1 MAAPGLSPITRSWI
15 AFASVGAGL
24 IYLALV
30 ISAAPVVGALLAVI
44 GIVGFAWGVL
54 VMFDEQFLAPRIAV
68 VAVLVPIG
76 VWLAAVLLS
85 SAGAGDL
92 AAGFRPLPLAAAT
105 ALELFVA
112 VALALHLRRGP
123 RAAVPSTR
131 RYVLWLL
138 AGILVI
144 GAIVAPALAATEGLA
159 PASTVDDGV
168 HH

>member
-1 MAAPGLSPITRSWI
+1 MSPVTRSWI
-15 AFASVGAGL
+15 AFAAVGAGL

-30 ISAAPVVGALLAVI
+30 ISASIVVGAVLALI
-44 GIVGFAWGVL
+44 GIACFGWGVL
-54 VMFDEQFLAPRIAV
+54 VMFDERFLAPRVAV

-76 VWLAAVLLS
+76 VWLGVVLLS
-85 SAGAGDL
+85 SAGAAEL
-92 AAGFRPLPLAAAT
+92 ASGFRPLPLAVAT

-123 RAAVPSTR
+123 RDVVPTTR
-131 RYVLWLL
+131 RYVVGLL

-144 GAIVAPALAATEGLA
+144 GAVVAPALAATDGLA
-159 PASTVDDGV
+159 PSSDFEDGV

>member
-1 MAAPGLSPITRSWI
+1 MSPIIRSWI

-30 ISAAPVVGALLAVI
+30 ISASAIVGPVLAII
-44 GIVGFAWGVL
+44 GIAGFAWGVL
-54 VMFDEQFLAPRIAV
+54 VMFDERFLAPRIAV
-68 VAVLVPIG
+68 IAVLVPIG
-76 VWLAAVLLS
+76 VWLVVVLLA
-85 SAGAGDL
+85 SAGSTEL
-92 AAGFRPLPLAAAT
+92 AQGFRPLPLGAAT

-123 RAAVPSTR
+123 RHSAPSTR
-131 RYVLWLL
+131 RYVIGLL

-144 GAIVAPALAATEGLA
+144 GAVVAPALAATDGLA
-159 PASTVDDGV
+159 PRAEFEDGV

>member
-1 MAAPGLSPITRSWI
+1 MSPITRSWI

-30 ISAAPVVGALLAVI
+30 ISASVVVGALLAVI
-44 GIVGFAWGVL
+44 GIAGFAWGVL
-54 VMFDEQFLAPRIAV
+54 VMFDERFLAPRVSVIV
-68 VAVLVPIG
+68 VLVPIA
-76 VWLAAVLLS
+76 VWLTVVLLS
-85 SAGAGDL
+85 SAGADGL
-92 AAGFRPLPLAAAT
+92 AAGFRPLPLAIAT

-123 RAAVPSTR
+123 RALPPSTR
-131 RYVLWLL
+131 RYVIGLL

-144 GAIVAPALAATEGLA
+144 GATVTPALAATDGLA
-159 PASTVDDGV
+159 PSTEFEDGI

>member
-1 MAAPGLSPITRSWI
+1 MSAPGLSPITRSWI

-30 ISAAPVVGALLAVI
+30 ISASAVVGALLAII
-44 GIVGFAWGVL
+44 GIAGFAWGVL

-76 VWLAAVLLS
+76 VWLAVVILS
-85 SAGAGDL
+85 SAGAGEL
-92 AAGFRPLPLAAAT
+92 AAGFRPLPLAVAT

-123 RAAVPSTR
+123 RGAVPSTR
-131 RYVLWLL
+131 RYVIGLV

-144 GAIVAPALAATEGLA
+144 GALVAPALAATEGLA
-159 PASTVDDGV
+159 PASQQDDGV